1 MTQEPEP
8 HDGKS
13 EYIATWKIIFAA
25 LLGWSET
32 QIIQWAAGHQYGEYL
47 DQPDDMIYHAAPI
60 YWAAIPI
67 AQETFKDQITGIDLV
82 DLSKRIVQ
90 VFQDVVGSEYDVPT
104 KEHISPLQLK
114 MKTLFTTYRE
124 VFDSRQK
131 DTD

>member
-1 MTQEPEP
+1 MTQEPAS
-8 HDGKS
+8 HDEKS
-13 EYIATWKIIFAA
+13 EYITTWKIVFAA

-32 QIIQWAAGHQYGEYL
+32 QIMDWVAVHQYGEYL
-47 DQPDDMIYHAAPI
+47 DQPDDIMYHASPI

-67 AQETFKDQITGIDLV
+67 AQETFKDQITGLDLV

-104 KEHISPLQLK
+104 KEHIASLQFK

-124 VFDSRQK
+124 FLANQQK
-131 DTD
+131 DID